1 MGQTLADRVLIA
13 KSSDGEMN
21 DLLREYRPFI
31 LSAVLTNSPKAEED
45 YVQAGML
52 AFAQAVRTFEPGKG
66 SFLSFAKLLISR
78 RVIDC
83 IRQDTAHP
91 ELPLLDQEDEE
102 SRSYYCEVIMDE
114 ANKMN
119 KMVKQLLTLT
129 ALEFGRDMPVIEP
142 FDGAELIRDLV
153 NSSSILLQQNEAQ
166 VEVSVPEHLEVLGDE
181 FKIEEVV
188 TNYLTNA
195 IHHLD
200 GERLIRIRAEVRKET
215 GQALSLIHI

>member
-31 LSAVLTNSPKAEED
+31 LSAVLANSPKAEED

-52 AFAQAVRTFEPGKG
+52 AFAQAVRTFEPEKG

-83 IRQDTAHP
+83 IRRDTAHP

-102 SRSYYCEVIMDE
+102 SRSLIDTVSRHTYNLQSEQE
-114 ANKMN
+114 ARREEIL
-119 KMVKQLLTLT
+119 LLTQELREWSLSFQDLSAAT
-129 ALEFGRDMPVIEP
+129 PRHASTRKACKA
-142 FDGAELIRDLV
+142 GACCCRMKRCWRRF
-153 NSSSILLQQNEAQ
+153 AA
-166 VEVSVPEHLEVLGDE
+166 
-181 FKIEEVV
+181 K
-188 TNYLTNA
+188 
-195 IHHLD
+195 
-200 GERLIRIRAEVRKET
+200 RKCRSRRSPKRW
-215 GQALSLIHI
+215 G